1 MSVVVKVTPKKKT
14 GRGRKPHLPS
24 VKDFCRLCGCCFKIQ
39 YGESARSIATENLFQ
54 ASNQKGIVGVVLAKL
69 CEDVGLKVAVSTTS
83 SDRVCSTCA
92 RKIRNMHQLYSFV
105 ATALGKNEGDEI
117 YSRFKRLPTS
127 VSSPERSP
135 APRKVKK
142 NTEQTS
148 APKREGDQ
156 DRPSEGSKRQKSMT
170 KKSIFSR
177 NSEEDQDSAN
187 VSSALENS
195 DWGLG
200 LLNVDDIVETVE
212 QSKTRVKVLILYPGG
227 HIEVRTPNE
236 NKTISVIK
244 NIALKEWRAAANGVF
259 NHTEMAEEL
268 PAALK
273 RKVSTEF
280 KEYCRSDSVLK
291 GTDPDQLSSFSNRL
305 VLRETA
311 IFCPLWNAAVTGAA
325 GDKDTTDHIALSTAV
340 VARCRNA
347 TMSAIAYRISMI
359 LFHSAAR
366 NVDYQRLNRLGI
378 CMSADMTVALQ
389 KKMSAN
395 YDSKVLVW
403 KKEIEKNKGAIRLL
417 EEIKRD
423 QIPTDNP
430 GENVIDVQ
438 RPRMTHY

>member
-14 GRGRKPHLPS
+14 GRGRKPHLSS

-117 YSRFKRLPTS
+117 YSRFKRCLPTS

-156 DRPSEGSKRQKSMT
+156 DCPSEGSKRQKSRT
-170 KKSIFSR
+170 KKSLFSP

-236 NKTISVIK
+236 NKTISVI
-244 NIALKEWRAAANGVF
+244 
-259 NHTEMAEEL
+259 
-268 PAALK
+268 
-273 RKVSTEF
+273 
-280 KEYCRSDSVLK
+280 
-291 GTDPDQLSSFSNRL
+291 
-305 VLRETA
+305 
-311 IFCPLWNAAVTGAA
+311 
-325 GDKDTTDHIALSTAV
+325 
-340 VARCRNA
+340 
-347 TMSAIAYRISMI
+347 
-359 LFHSAAR
+359 
-366 NVDYQRLNRLGI
+366 
-378 CMSADMTVALQ
+378 
-389 KKMSAN
+389 
-395 YDSKVLVW
+395 
-403 KKEIEKNKGAIRLL
+403 
-417 EEIKRD
+417 
-423 QIPTDNP
+423 
-430 GENVIDVQ
+430 
-438 RPRMTHY
+438 